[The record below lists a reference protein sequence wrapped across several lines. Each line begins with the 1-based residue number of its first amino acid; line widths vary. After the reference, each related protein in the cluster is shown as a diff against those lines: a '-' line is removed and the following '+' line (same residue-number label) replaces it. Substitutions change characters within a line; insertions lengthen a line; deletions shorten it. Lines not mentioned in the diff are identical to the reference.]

1 MRRLLQNWATM
12 VSNLSYSVD
21 NVVVA
26 YTFLRHFLDSLCPI
40 CLTPYSVILSE
51 EEVALVMDS
60 PAHPIEELGIAKLAQ
75 SWQCGHLF
83 CRRE

>member
-1 MRRLLQNWATM
+1 M
-12 VSNLSYSVD
+12 VSSSPIQYAD
-21 NVVVA
+21 DVVIP
-26 YTFLRHFLDSLCPI
+26 YTFSATSLDSLCPI
-40 CLTPYSVILSE
+40 CLTPYIVILSE
-51 EEVALVMDS
+51 EESALAMDS

>member
-1 MRRLLQNWATM
+1 M
-12 VSNLSYSVD
+12 VSTSPIRRGD
-21 NVVVA
+21 DVVVA
-26 YTFLRHFLDSLCPI
+26 YTFSATSLDSLCPI
-40 CLTPYSVILSE
+40 CLTPYNVILSE
-51 EEVALVMDS
+51 EELALAMDS